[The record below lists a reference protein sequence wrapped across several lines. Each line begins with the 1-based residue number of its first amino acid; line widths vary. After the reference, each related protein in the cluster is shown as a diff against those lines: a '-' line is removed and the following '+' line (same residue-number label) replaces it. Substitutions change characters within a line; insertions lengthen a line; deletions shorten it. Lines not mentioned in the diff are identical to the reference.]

1 MIFLKPQD
9 SLFLILIAVIISI
22 PVALLFI
29 VFRKRKKIAR
39 TIVSIIVSSYI
50 VFVAIYP
57 TILSNLHAN
66 RYDKL
71 EEYLQNTYP
80 NEEFIIYS
88 RNYDDAIQLGDY
100 DVSNKSTPKIGV
112 TYRVTKDGE
121 IFQLDS
127 KWYSK

>member
-39 TIVSIIVSSYI
+39 IIVSIIVSSYI

-57 TILSNLHAN
+57 TILSNLHAK
-66 RYDKL
+66 RYDEL

>member
-1 MIFLKPQD
+1 VIFLKPQD

>member
-1 MIFLKPQD
+1 MKPQD

>member
-1 MIFLKPQD
+1 MKPQD
-9 SLFLILIAVIISI
+9 SLFLILIAVIILI

-39 TIVSIIVSSYI
+39 IIVSIIVSSYI

-57 TILSNLHAN
+57 TILSNLHAK
-66 RYDKL
+66 RYDEL

>member
-1 MIFLKPQD
+1 MKPQD

-39 TIVSIIVSSYI
+39 IIVSIIVSSYI

-57 TILSNLHAN
+57 TILSNLHAK
-66 RYDKL
+66 RYDEL

>member
-1 MIFLKPQD
+1 VIFLKPQD

-66 RYDKL
+66 RYDEL
-71 EEYLQNTYP
+71 EKYLQNTYP

>member
-1 MIFLKPQD
+1 MHEL
-9 SLFLILIAVIISI
+9 SL
-22 PVALLFI
+22 
-29 VFRKRKKIAR
+29 
-39 TIVSIIVSSYI
+39 IVSSYI

-57 TILSNLHAN
+57 TILSNLHAK
-66 RYDKL
+66 RYDEL